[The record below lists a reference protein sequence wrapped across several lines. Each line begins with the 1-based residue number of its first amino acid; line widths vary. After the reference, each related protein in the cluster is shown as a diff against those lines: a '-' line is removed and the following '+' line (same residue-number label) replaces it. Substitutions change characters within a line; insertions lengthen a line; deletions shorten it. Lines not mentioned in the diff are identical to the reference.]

1 MNRIIALGI
10 EEAANVATHGLGLL
24 ASLALLPMLLTP
36 AVRGGDLGTIVG
48 VTVFCI
54 TLVAV
59 YAASTMYHSNVPGPR
74 RQLWRRVDQA
84 AVFLLIAGT
93 YTPFAL
99 GPLRGPVGWT
109 VLVVIWSIALTGATL
124 KIAFKRE
131 PSWVDNVTYL
141 AMGWMIVLVG
151 EPLLERIGTS
161 GVAWLAAGGITYTV
175 GVGFLV
181 CQTRVR
187 WGHCAW
193 HVFVLAG
200 SACHVI
206 AIANYGIISRF

>member
-1 MNRIIALGI
+1 VKHIIALGI

-24 ASLALLPMLLTP
+24 ASLALMPLMVAL
-36 AVRGGDLGTIVG
+36 AMRSSDMGTVIG
-48 VTVFCI
+48 VTVFCV

-59 YAASTMYHSNVPGPR
+59 YAASTMYHANLPGPR

-99 GPLRGPVGWT
+99 GPLRGPLGWT
-109 VLVVIWSIALTGATL
+109 VLAMVWAAALTGASL
-124 KIAFKRE
+124 KLLRRGA
-131 PSWVDNVTYL
+131 PSRFDNATYL
-141 AMGWMIVLVG
+141 AMGWVVLLIA
-151 EPLLERIGTS
+151 EPLVARIGWS
-161 GVAWLAAGGITYTV
+161 GMAWLAAGGITYTI
-175 GVGFLV
+175 GVGFLA
-181 CQTRVR
+181 CQARVR

-200 SACHVI
+200 SACHAI
-206 AIANYGIISRF
+206 AILNYGIGRG